1 MPLPIQVNQSG
12 AIQRATGRGVKVA
25 VIDSG
30 INTYHSHVRPVAG
43 GVSITCGN
51 MGAIAFGDDY
61 RDCHGHGT
69 AVAGIIRSKAPGVQ
83 LYGVKVLHWN
93 LRTKSRI
100 LAGAIRSCVANHVR
114 VVNMSLGT
122 SQISD
127 LDGLREACEAAARRN
142 MILVAAGGEEQVF
155 PAYFP
160 CVIGARADSRF
171 GWDEY
176 GYTPNSEIEF
186 CAHAWPRPLPGLHQ
200 EDNLQGHSM
209 AAAHITGLVARII
222 EVYPLADVDLVRNLL
237 IQECARR
244 VSACCHHVDPV
255 SL

>member
-1 MPLPIQVNQSG
+1 MSAPMHVNKSG
-12 AIQRATGRGVKVA
+12 AIHRATGLGVKVA

-43 GVSITCGN
+43 GVSITCDN
-51 MGAIAFGDDY
+51 RGAIAFGDDY

-83 LYGVKVLHWN
+83 LYGVKVLHEN

-100 LAGAIRSCVANHVR
+100 LAAAIRSCVANNVR

-122 SQISD
+122 SQISG
-127 LDGLREACEAAARRN
+127 LDELREACEAATRRN

-160 CVIGARADSRF
+160 CVLSARADYRYAWE
-171 GWDEY
+171 GY
-176 GYTPNSEIEF
+176 GYTGTRRIEF
-186 CAHAWPRPLPGLHQ
+186 SAHAWPRPLPGLRQ
-200 EDNLQGHSM
+200 KDNLHGHSM
-209 AAAHITGLVARII
+209 AAAHITGLVGRII
-222 EVYPLADVDLVRNLL
+222 EVYPLADVDLVRNVLTE
-237 IQECARR
+237 ECVRR
-244 VSACCHHVDPV
+244 VSASYHPV
-255 SL
+255 RPASL